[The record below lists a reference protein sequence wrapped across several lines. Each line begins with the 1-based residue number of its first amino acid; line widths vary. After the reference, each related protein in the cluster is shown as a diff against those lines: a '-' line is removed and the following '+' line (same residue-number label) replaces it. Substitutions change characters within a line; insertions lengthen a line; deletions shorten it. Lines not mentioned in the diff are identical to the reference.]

1 MEKSS
6 LITKL
11 KNRIPFEIKVQ
22 FHLQKLKCTSDEQS
36 YFNFNFKSKRIYI
49 FLAAD
54 YGNLGDVAITYA
66 QHRFL
71 SLTYPTYQVIEIPIS
86 QTLKGIVQ
94 LKKLIQ
100 DDDIVTTVGGG
111 NTGDMYYQIE
121 YFRQLVIQNFPN
133 NPLISFPQTID
144 FSTTELGKK
153 RLQKAVTIYGKHP
166 KLTLI
171 ARELK
176 SFEYYKKHF
185 KNKVLLLPDIVTTL
199 DRSQPELPRKGATIC
214 LRKDKEKKLSEQ
226 QELELTNYVKERF
239 NNYTYYD
246 THIGGQGLT
255 MKKKITALFQ
265 IWEAFK
271 KTELVITDRLHGM
284 IFCHITNTPALVFL
298 NNNHKIEQSYKWIA
312 HNPRIKLI
320 KNYHVG
326 DIATKINQLS
336 ELPESDK
343 VSLMTAYKNFKTM
356 VD

>member
-6 LITKL
+6 LITQL
-11 KNRIPFEIKVQ
+11 KKKIPFETKVQ
-22 FHLQKLKCTSDEQS
+22 FQLQKLKCTSDDQN
-36 YFNFNFKSKRIYI
+36 YFNFNSKEKRIFI

-66 QHRFL
+66 QHLFL
-71 SLTYPTYQVIEIPIS
+71 SYTYPEYQVIEIPIS
-86 QTLKGIVQ
+86 RTLKGIVQ
-94 LKKLIQ
+94 LKKHIQ
-100 DDDIVTTVGGG
+100 DQDIVTTVGGG
-111 NTGDMYYQIE
+111 NTGDMYHQIE
-121 YFRQLVIQNFPN
+121 HFRQLVIQNFPN
-133 NPLISFPQTID
+133 NPVISFPQTID
-144 FSTTELGKK
+144 FSTTEKGRK
-153 RLQKAVTIYGKHP
+153 RLQKAIAIYGKHP
-166 KLTLI
+166 KLTLV

-176 SFEYYKKHF
+176 SYDYYKKYF
-185 KNKVLLLPDIVTTL
+185 NNKVLLLPDIVTTL
-199 DRSQPELPRKGATIC
+199 DRSQPEFERSGAIIC
-214 LRKDKEKKLSEQ
+214 LRKDKERKLSEQ

-255 MKKKITALFQ
+255 MKKKIAALFQ
-265 IWEAFK
+265 IWDTFK

-312 HNPRIKLI
+312 HNPRLKLI

-336 ELPESDK
+336 QLPETDRI
-343 VSLMTAYKNFKTM
+343 SLMSAYKNFKTM
-356 VD
+356 VE

>member
-6 LITKL
+6 LITQL
-11 KNRIPFEIKVQ
+11 KSKIPFETKVQ
-22 FHLQKLKCTSDEQS
+22 FQLQKLKCAPDDLD
-36 YFNFNFKSKRIYI
+36 YFNFNGKEKRIFI

-54 YGNLGDVAITYA
+54 YGNLGDVAISYA

-71 SLTYPTYQVIEIPIS
+71 SHTYPLHQVIEIPIS
-86 QTLKGIVQ
+86 RTLKGIVQ
-94 LKKLIQ
+94 LKKVIQ
-100 DDDIVTTVGGG
+100 PDDIITTVGGG

-121 YFRQLVIQNFPN
+121 HFRQLVIQNFPD
-133 NPLISFPQTID
+133 NPIISFPQTID
-144 FSTTELGKK
+144 FSPTEKGRK
-153 RLQKAVTIYGKHP
+153 RLQKAIAIYGNHP

-176 SFEYYKKHF
+176 SYEYYKKHF
-185 KNKVLLLPDIVTTL
+185 KNKILLLPDIVTTL
-199 DRSQPELPRKGATIC
+199 NRSEPEFQRDGAIIC
-214 LRKDKEKKLSEQ
+214 LRKDKERKLTQQ
-226 QELELTNYVKERF
+226 QELELTNYVRERF
-239 NNYTYYD
+239 NKFEYYD
-246 THIGGQGLT
+246 THIGGQRLT

-265 IWEAFK
+265 IWETFK

-320 KNYHVG
+320 KKYHVG

-336 ELPESDK
+336 QLPETDK
-343 VSLMTAYKNFKTM
+343 ISLMSAYNNFKNM

>member
-6 LITKL
+6 LITHL
-11 KNRIPFEIKVQ
+11 KKRIPFETKVQ
-22 FHLQKLKCTSDEQS
+22 FQLQKLKCRSDRQDF
-36 YFNFNFKSKRIYI
+36 FNFNSKEKRIYI

-71 SLTYPTYQVIEIPIS
+71 GQNYPEYQVIEIPIS
-86 QTLKGIVQ
+86 RTLNGIIQ
-94 LKKLIQ
+94 LKKVIQ
-100 DDDIVTTVGGG
+100 TQDIVTTVGGG

-121 YFRQLVIQNFPN
+121 HFRQLVIQNFPN
-133 NPLISFPQTID
+133 NPIISFPQTID
-144 FSTTELGKK
+144 FSTTEKGRK
-153 RLQKAVTIYGKHP
+153 RLQKAIGIYKKHP
-166 KLTLI
+166 QLTLI

-176 SFEYYKKHF
+176 SYDYYKRHF

-199 DRSQPELPRKGATIC
+199 DRSQPEFERNGAIIC
-214 LRKDKEKKLSEQ
+214 LRKDKERKLSEQ

-239 NNYTYYD
+239 NYYTYYD

-255 MKKKITALFQ
+255 MKNKITALFQ
-265 IWEAFK
+265 IWDTFK

-326 DIATKINQLS
+326 DIATKINQLGQ
-336 ELPESDK
+336 LPETDRI
-343 VSLMTAYKNFKTM
+343 SLMSAYKNFKTM

>member
-6 LITKL
+6 LITQL
-11 KNRIPFEIKVQ
+11 KNKIPFETKVQ
-22 FHLQKLKCTSDEQS
+22 FQLRKIKCSSEQNN
-36 YFNFNFKSKRIYI
+36 YFNFNAKEQRIFI

-71 SLTYPTYQVIEIPIS
+71 SNQYPEHQVVEIPIS
-86 QTLKGIVQ
+86 KTLKGIIQ
-94 LKKLIQ
+94 LKKVI
-100 DDDIVTTVGGG
+100 DKDDIITTVGGG

-133 NPLISFPQTID
+133 NPIISFPQTID
-144 FSTTELGKK
+144 FSNTEKGKK
-153 RLQKAVTIYGKHP
+153 RLQKAISVYAEHP

-176 SFEYYKKHF
+176 SYHYYKKYF

-199 DRSQPELPRKGATIC
+199 DRSKPEYERNGAIIC
-214 LRKDKEKKLSEQ
+214 LRKDKERKLSEQ
-226 QELELTNYVKERF
+226 QETELTNYVKERF
-239 NNYTYYD
+239 KKFQYYD
-246 THIGGQGLT
+246 THIGDQGMT
-255 MKKKITALFQ
+255 MRDKITALFK
-265 IWEAFK
+265 IWDAFK
-271 KTELVITDRLHGM
+271 RTELVITDRLHGM

-312 HNPRIKLI
+312 HNPRIKLV
-320 KNYHVG
+320 KKYHVG

-336 ELPESDK
+336 QLPETNKISL
-343 VSLMTAYKNFKTM
+343 VSAYNNFKSM
-356 VD
+356 VE

>member
-6 LITKL
+6 LITQL
-11 KNRIPFEIKVQ
+11 KNKIPFETKVQ
-22 FHLQKLKCTSDEQS
+22 FHLQKLKCTSDDQE
-36 YFNFNFKSKRIYI
+36 YFNFNSKEKRIFI

-71 SLTYPTYQVIEIPIS
+71 SQAYPTHQVVEIPITR
-86 QTLKGIVQ
+86 TLKGIVQ
-94 LKKLIQ
+94 LKKCIQ
-100 DDDIVTTVGGG
+100 AHDIITTVGGG

-121 YFRQLVIQNFPN
+121 HYRQLVIQNFPN
-133 NPLISFPQTID
+133 NPIISFPQTID
-144 FSTTELGKK
+144 FSATEQGKK
-153 RLQKAVTIYGKHP
+153 RLQKAITVYGKHP

-176 SFEYYKKHF
+176 SYEYYRKYF
-185 KNKVLLLPDIVTTL
+185 KNKVLLLPDVVTTL
-199 DRSQPELPRKGATIC
+199 DRSQPEFPRQGAIIC

-226 QELELTNYVKERF
+226 QELDLTNYVRERF
-239 NNYTYYD
+239 NKFEYYD
-246 THIGGQGLT
+246 THVGGQGLT
-255 MKKKITALFQ
+255 MKRKITSLFQ
-265 IWEAFK
+265 IWDAFK

-312 HNPRIKLI
+312 HNPRIKLV

-326 DIATKINQLS
+326 DIAAKINQLS
-336 ELPESDK
+336 EFAHNDK
-343 VSLMTAYKNFKTM
+343 ISLMSAYKNFKTM
-356 VD
+356 VH